1 MEKFNFFMMNTEEA
15 FEGNLKVAKEVR
27 DCCKDFNI
35 HCSDLDNLV
44 NEGKFN
50 ENFVFT
56 INKYQAAINGHLI
69 KMGHD
74 AVEKFK
80 EGKYLQLYSHNKN
93 EREFECDGKKPYYNQ
108 ISEEV
113 ESAYLTVYNCQVLGI
128 DSKELADALTNHS
141 TEKDAFETISKVNK
155 EFKQKVS
162 DALKER
168 KEKIKA
174 QEKEEMKQ
182 QKEEPKKEEVKVEE
196 PKVEEVKQEETEQEE
211 PKVEEVKQ
219 EEKPE
224 VKLSF
229 TQKVINV
236 IKSIFK
242 FVWNVICAPFRFIKG
257 LFSKDELDE

>member
-174 QEKEEMKQ
+174 QEKEE
-182 QKEEPKKEEVKVEE
+182 VKVEE
-196 PKVEEVKQEETEQEE
+196 SKVEEVKQEETEQEE